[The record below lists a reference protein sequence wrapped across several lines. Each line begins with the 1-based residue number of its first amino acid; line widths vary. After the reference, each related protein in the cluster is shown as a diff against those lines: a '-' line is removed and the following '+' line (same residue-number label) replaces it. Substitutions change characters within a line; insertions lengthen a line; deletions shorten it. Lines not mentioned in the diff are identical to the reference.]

1 MCVHFKQLSAF
12 RQIARITGVNDQTG
26 SEEVIYVL
34 KDGRITNDVLELSV
48 DLES

>member
-26 SEEVIYVL
+26 SEEVAHVL
-34 KDGRITNDVLELSV
+34 KDGRVTNDVLELSV